1 MIVGG
6 SGVSVTPSL
15 EELRIY
21 IGTVGTPITTGLS
34 AETYAATFRGVI
46 KGWKVTGYPQ
56 GSVVVDL
63 LKKFETAPSALDSI
77 TGSEPPSLTNAR
89 YNSNMDITTWT
100 DIHVS
105 PGDVLGLNISSATTV
120 ENVVVSL
127 QIMQA

>member
-6 SGVSVTPSL
+6 SGVSITPAL
-15 EELRIY
+15 EELRIS

-56 GSVVVDL
+56 GSISVDI
-63 LKKFETAPSALDSI
+63 LKIFEGVPTALDDI
-77 TGSEPPSLTNAR
+77 TGSEPPSLTNER
-89 YNSNMDITTWT
+89 YNSNMDLTTWT
-100 DIHVS
+100 DIHVA
-105 PGDVLGLNISSATTV
+105 PGDVFGIKIVSATDV
-120 ENVVVSL
+120 EHVVVSL

>member
-6 SGVSVTPSL
+6 SGVSITPVL
-15 EELRIY
+15 EELRIS

-56 GSVVVDL
+56 GSIEVDI
-63 LKKFETAPSALDSI
+63 LKAFESTPTALDTI
-77 TGSEPPSLTNAR
+77 TGSEPPSLTNER
-89 YNSNMDITTWT
+89 YNSNMDLSTWT
-100 DIHVS
+100 DIHVV
-105 PGDVLGLNISSATTV
+105 PGDVFGIKIVSATSV
-120 ENVVVSL
+120 EHVVISL